1 MTVRTSA
8 SHAWAAALALVPLL
22 LSGCG
27 TSGHGQTSFKD
38 TNPLPADTMTFAM
51 DAIGNYGGRFVIAET
66 ASPKT
71 FNAIMANETSSSDV
85 TQRMF
90 VGLSDYNNIT
100 QQDTPGLAKSWESSA
115 DGSTWTFHLRHGARF
130 SDGHPITAEDVAFS
144 FAVCTDS
151 VLHSSVMDLL
161 TVNGKLV
168 QVTTPDSYTVVTK
181 FGGPYALAIPATGS
195 VPIMPKHVLEAAWK
209 RGAFASAYTTS
220 TPPDSIVTSGPWRV
234 KEYRANESL
243 TLSRNPWWYGVDPQG
258 HRLPYL
264 DEVTFLIVPDQN
276 TAALKFQNGEVD
288 GLDNV
293 KPEDYRTYQ
302 ANQQK
307 GNYTLYDLGPSLN
320 TNFFWFNLNKVRD
333 PKQGPVMGKPITD
346 PVKYAWFSNADF
358 RRAVSMAVDRDAII
372 RSVFY
377 GDAVKCWSLM
387 TPGNKQWYTGQG
399 GKWDY
404 NPAQA
409 KALLDRIGFK
419 DRNGDGVREDPQG
432 HPIQFSLMTNAD
444 NVTRVAMANFIKD
457 DLAKVGIRCTPSPVD
472 FNTLVTHLRND
483 LQYEAVLLGLGSAT
497 PPDPGMGQNVMR
509 SSGLTH
515 YWNIRQPHPETPQ
528 EAEIDKLIGEN
539 TATAN
544 MDERKRTWGQIET
557 IINDQCW
564 IEWLP
569 CIRVKIPISNRF
581 GNLQPSVI
589 PHRILWNIDR
599 VFLKSRA
606 RA

>member
-1 MTVRTSA
+1 MTPRTSA
-8 SHAWAAALALVPLL
+8 SLSWAAALALCCA

-27 TSGHGQTSFKD
+27 TSGHGQTAFHD
-38 TNPLPADTMTFAM
+38 RNPLPPDTMTV
-51 DAIGNYGGRFVIAET
+51 DVPAIGSYGGRFVIAET
-66 ASPKT
+66 AAPKT
-71 FNAIMANETSSSDV
+71 FNAIMGNETSTTDV

-90 VGLSDYNNIT
+90 IGLTDIDNIT
-100 QQDTPGLAKSWESSA
+100 QQTTAALAKSWESTP
-115 DGSTWTFHLRHGARF
+115 DGATWTFHLRRGARF

-151 VLHSSVMDLL
+151 VLHPSTMDLL

-168 QVTTPDSYTVVTK
+168 EVSTPDSYTVVTK
-181 FGGPYALAIPATGS
+181 FAGPYALAIPATGS

-209 RGAFASAYTTS
+209 KGDFASAYTTS

-234 KEYRANESL
+234 KVYRANESL
-243 TLSRNPWWYGVDPQG
+243 TLTRNPWWYGVDPQG

-264 DEVTFLIVPDQN
+264 DELTYLIVPDQN

-307 GNYTLYDLGPSLN
+307 GDYTLYDLGPSLN

-333 PKQGPVMGKPITD
+333 PKQGPVMGKPLVD

-377 GDAVKCWSLM
+377 GDATKNWSTM
-387 TPGNKQWYTGQG
+387 TAGNKTWYTNAASP
-399 GKWDY
+399 WDF
-404 NPAQA
+404 NPDKA
-409 KALLDRIGFK
+409 KALLDRIGYK

-432 HPIQFSLMTNAD
+432 HPIAFTMMTNAD

-457 DLAKVGIRCTPSPVD
+457 DLAKVGIRCTPTPVD
-472 FNTLVTHLRND
+472 FNTIVSHLRND
-483 LQYEAVLLGLGSAT
+483 LQYDSALLGLGSAV
-497 PPDPGMGQNVMR
+497 PPDPGMGQNVWR

-528 EAEIDKLIGEN
+528 EAQIDRLMDQNI
-539 TATAN
+539 ATSD
-544 MDERKRTWGQIET
+544 MVQRRKTWAGIES
-557 IINDQCW
+557 IVQDQCW

-569 CIRVKIPISNRF
+569 IVRTKLPISNKF
-581 GNLQPSVI
+581 GNLQPSII

-599 VFLKSRA
+599 VFVKPRA